1 MNSCGLLS
9 SKHLGLLMAN
19 LVAVL
24 GETTIT
30 TGVAGIIVYIKE
42 KIKIQLEGVNLHG
55 IELRAGWNIMCKV
68 AILQWQQLGKMQ

>member
-1 MNSCGLLS
+1 MTSHGLLS

-30 TGVAGIIVYIKE
+30 TGVARIIVYIKE
-42 KIKIQLEGVNLHG
+42 RIKIQLEGVNLHD
-55 IELRAGWNIMCKV
+55 IELREDWNIMWKV
-68 AILQWQQLGKMQ
+68 ATLQWQQLGKM